1 MRRRALISM
10 IENGHAENVYQINVV
25 SNSSYGTIKF
35 PNDENIFSDD
45 LCFYICVSDNTNTIV
60 VFNRRTNGNW
70 DAFYCQD
77 GNMFKIDRLNYS
89 RNDIFDFSFVTNTYG
104 QNLIYYIYKIPKL
117 IIGG

>member
-10 IENGHAENVYQINVV
+10 IENGHAENVYQISVV
-25 SNSSYGTIKF
+25 SDSSDGTIKF

-45 LCFYICVSDNTNTIV
+45 LCFYICISDNTNAIV
-60 VFNRRTNGNW
+60 VFNRRRNGNW
-70 DAFYCQD
+70 DALYCLD
-77 GNMFKIDRLNYS
+77 GNMFKNDIQNYS
-89 RNDIFDFSFVTNTYG
+89 RDDIFDFSFITNTYG

>member
-25 SNSSYGTIKF
+25 SDNSYGTIKF

-60 VFNRRTNGNW
+60 VFNRRESGNW
-70 DAFYCQD
+70 DAFYCSD
-77 GNMFKIDRLNYS
+77 GNAFRTDRQNYS
-89 RNDIFDFSFVTNTYG
+89 RDDIFDFSFATSIYG